1 MIILRISALIFVMTL
16 IFLNGKLNAQSLFPK
31 TDAFK
36 EYAGECI
43 KHPTKTAENFFVSK
57 RKSLKHILPNGCYGI
72 KFLDDKPL
80 TISAFN
86 NRWNELGGSEI
97 LKKPLDFANV
107 SVPTLPVKRSEN
119 FVKGLKELEKG
130 RRERKKNWSNL
141 FGIIKNKPNIEWTRF
156 NYYLAG
162 GVLGLKD
169 TCQDNMNYLKQR
181 FFMKELLL
189 KYGFLRLGVIQL
201 ANSHAVKDVQNL
213 VSFELRNN
221 KPKGE
226 ICEIIAGMISKHVN
240 TYVSD
245 FKSKLLE
252 TGSMKF
258 RCGTIRELLFYY
270 GKKTERS
277 MYRKSRPI
285 FKFTKGNA
293 VSLGGWMELNDPMC
307 ISWARKNVSFIE
319 DQLRTNLENHS
330 DPDEIIFDEIIK

>member
-1 MIILRISALIFVMTL
+1 MIVRLFFIAILIL
-16 IFLNGKLNAQSLFPK
+16 LNGKLNAQSSFPK

-43 KHPTKTAENFFVSK
+43 KHPTKTAKRTLLFGSK

-72 KFLDDKPL
+72 KFLVDKPL

-97 LKKPLDFANV
+97 LKKPLDFFNV
-107 SVPTLPVKRSEN
+107 SVPTLSVKRSGN

-130 RRERKKNWSNL
+130 SHERKKNWSNL
-141 FGIIKNKPNIEWTRF
+141 FGVIENEPNIEWTRF

-201 ANSHAVKDVQNL
+201 ANSHLVKDVQNQ
-213 VSFELRNN
+213 VSFELAYN
-221 KPKGE
+221 KPKVE
-226 ICEIIAGMISKHVN
+226 ICEIIVSMISKHVN

-245 FKSKLLE
+245 FKSQLLE
-252 TGSMKF
+252 TGSMQF
-258 RCGTIRELLFYY
+258 RCGPIRDLLFYY
-270 GKKTERS
+270 GNKTEIS
-277 MYRKSRPI
+277 IGRKFRPI
-285 FKFTKGNA
+285 FKFDKYVGGF
-293 VSLGGWMELNDPMC
+293 GGWMELNDPIC

-319 DQLRTNLENHS
+319 DQLKTNLENHT

>member
-1 MIILRISALIFVMTL
+1 M
-16 IFLNGKLNAQSLFPK
+16 
-31 TDAFK
+31 
-36 EYAGECI
+36 
-43 KHPTKTAENFFVSK
+43 
-57 RKSLKHILPNGCYGI
+57 
-72 KFLDDKPL
+72 
-80 TISAFN
+80 
-86 NRWNELGGSEI
+86 
-97 LKKPLDFANV
+97 
-107 SVPTLPVKRSEN
+107 
-119 FVKGLKELEKG
+119 
-130 RRERKKNWSNL
+130 